1 LLRQADTSTP
11 SDAVDLSIVVPNF
24 NQSELLVRC
33 LATVVQFAPKKSE
46 ILVVDDG
53 STDGSADV
61 VSRLFPQVRL
71 CILPRNGGF
80 CKAANAG
87 IHAARGRI
95 VELLNNDTEV
105 AAGWAEA
112 ALTAFDDPS
121 VGSVAPM
128 VRQLPHRSRIDSA
141 GDVLTGYGTARK
153 RGEGKPWRSALW
165 AKPVEVV
172 SASASS
178 AFYRREAVLEVG
190 GFPEHFGAYLDDVDL
205 GLRLRRAGYRC
216 IYQPESVV
224 FHWVGQSHKMASR
237 QMLHQVSLNSER
249 MFWGNLTA
257 GQIAARAIPHV
268 AYIAAILSYKA
279 LKGEFAPWFAGK
291 CQAAVELPSLLGF
304 GSKSLKNN
312 ALRNTGAYADNGRIG
327 ANKSGGDE

>member
-1 LLRQADTSTP
+1 MLRKADTSTP
-11 SDAVDLSIVVPNF
+11 SDAVDLSIVVPTF
-24 NQSELLVRC
+24 NQSDLLVRC
-33 LATVVQFAPKKSE
+33 LSTVVRFAPEDSE
-46 ILVVDDG
+46 ILVVDDA
-53 STDGSADV
+53 STDGSAEV
-61 VSRLFPQVRL
+61 VSRRFPQVKV
-71 CILPRNGGF
+71 CKLPRNGGF

-87 IHAARGRI
+87 ILEARGRI

-105 AAGWAEA
+105 AEGWAGA
-112 ALTAFDDPS
+112 ALQAFDDPS
-121 VGSVAPM
+121 VGSVAPL

-153 RGEGKPWRSALW
+153 RGEGEPWRASAW
-165 AKPVEVV
+165 AKPVEVA

-178 AFYRREAVLEVG
+178 AFYRREAVLAVG

-216 IYQPESVV
+216 LYQPQSVV

-237 QMLHQVSLNSER
+237 RMLHQVSLNSER

-268 AYIAAILSYKA
+268 VYVGALLSYKA

-291 CQAAVELPSLLGF
+291 CQAAAELPRLLKI
-304 GSKSLKNN
+304 SHK
-312 ALRNTGAYADNGRIG
+312 
-327 ANKSGGDE
+327 